1 MQLTVLRF
9 NQLFAALILT
19 MCSPLLAQEVTQ
31 MIEIDR
37 QLGDPATRVTF
48 DPFDD
53 ALGELT
59 AVTFGYEGL
68 LDLEVL
74 IQNFSTLELEA
85 NDWYYDVGANIILA
99 FDAKPGYSDGG
110 PFYGLGGIFETG
122 ITGVLSAGSGGPI
135 FVNPTPGEVEVTFS
149 FSGDISSQVRSE
161 GSLDY
166 FITDEPITGQT
177 QPFQDYILT
186 PPLNGGP
193 DVFINASAL
202 QLFQEGTL
210 SMTYEYVPRLG
221 RPEDCNGD
229 GQLNADDLS
238 CVCSSGAVEVD
249 DVLQTLGLIRGDL
262 DGDGEVNFMDFLT
275 LAQSFNTEA
284 DYSSGDVDCSGTV
297 DFQDFLAV
305 ANNFGKSA
313 SDVASVPEPSSLPV
327 LALMTLVCL
336 AGTRRSS
343 R

>member
-1 MQLTVLRF
+1 MQATRPHFIHL
-9 NQLFAALILT
+9 AAVLILT
-19 MCSPLLAQEVTQ
+19 LCSSVVGQEVTQ
-31 MIEIDR
+31 TFDIDR

-53 ALGELT
+53 SLGELT
-59 AVTFGYEGL
+59 AVTFGFEGL

-99 FDAKPGYSDGG
+99 FDQKAGYADGG
-110 PFYGLGGIFETG
+110 PFYGLGGIFQ
-122 ITGVLSAGSGGPI
+122 TGVTGALSAGSGGPI
-135 FVNPTPGEVEVTFS
+135 FVNPTPGDVDVTFS
-149 FSGDISSQVRSE
+149 FSGDINSKIRTE
-161 GSLDY
+161 GDLDY
-166 FITDEPITGQT
+166 FITDDPITGQT

-186 PPLNGGP
+186 PPLNAGP

-202 QLFQEGTL
+202 QLFQQGTL

-249 DVLQTLGLIRGDL
+249 DVLQPLGLIRGDL
-262 DGDGEVNFMDFLT
+262 DGDGEVNFLDFLT
-275 LAQSFNTEA
+275 LAQAFNTEA

-313 SDVASVPEPSSLPV
+313 GEAASVPEPNSFPAFAAMLCIG
-327 LALMTLVCL
+327 LA
-336 AGTRRSS
+336 ATRRA
-343 R
+343 RR

>member
-1 MQLTVLRF
+1 MHSNILRSTSLLFVLIST
-9 NQLFAALILT
+9 L
-19 MCSPLLAQEVTQ
+19 CSPALAQEVTQ
-31 MIEIDR
+31 SVRIDR
-37 QLGDPATRVTF
+37 QLGDPPTRVTF

-53 ALGELT
+53 SLGELM
-59 AVTFGYEGL
+59 AVTLGFEGL

-85 NDWYYDVGANIILA
+85 DDWFYDVGANIILA
-99 FDAKPGYSDGG
+99 FDQKPGYDDGG
-110 PFYGLGGIFETG
+110 PFFGLGGIFQ
-122 ITGVLSAGSGGPI
+122 TGVTGALSAGSGGPI
-135 FVNPTPGEVEVTFS
+135 FVNPTPGDVDVTFS
-149 FSGDISSQVRSE
+149 FSGDINSQIRTE
-161 GSLDY
+161 GNLDY
-166 FITDEPITGQT
+166 FITDDPIMGQT

-193 DVFINASAL
+193 DDFIDASAL

-210 SMTYEYVPRLG
+210 SMTYEYAPRLG

-238 CVCSSGAVEVD
+238 CVCSSGAADVG
-249 DVLQTLGLIRGDL
+249 DVLQSLGLVRGDL
-262 DGDGEVNFMDFLT
+262 DGDGEVNFLDFLT
-275 LAQSFNTEA
+275 LAQAFNTEA

-313 SDVASVPEPSSLPV
+313 SEVANVPAPSSISMLAMLLCICLP
-327 LALMTLVCL
+327 A
-336 AGTRRSS
+336 TRPKR
-343 R
+343 